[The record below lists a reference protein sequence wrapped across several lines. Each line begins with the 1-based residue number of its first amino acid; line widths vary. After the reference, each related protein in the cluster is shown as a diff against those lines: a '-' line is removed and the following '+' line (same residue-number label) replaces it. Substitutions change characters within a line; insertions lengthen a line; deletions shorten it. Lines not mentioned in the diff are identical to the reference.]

1 MYFWTIDVR
10 MGGTYTVKA
19 DTFGEACRKV
29 GVDFSR
35 ARVVRVEN
43 A

>member
-19 DTFGEACRKV
+19 DTFGEACRKI
-29 GVDFSR
+29 GVDICR
-35 ARVVRVEN
+35 ARVTKVVN